1 MTRPTPLLITQDS
14 AMLSILGTARRI
26 AEYNSNIL
34 ISGES
39 GTGKDLLAEY
49 IHQHSAR
56 RLRKFVKIDLSAI
69 PGNLVESELFGHV
82 RGAFS
87 GAYENRDGRLQ
98 NAHGGTVFLDHINE
112 LTPEIQAKLTRVLQE
127 RQFEAVGSNTT
138 ITVDVRFIAA
148 SRFDLGEQVRQ
159 GAFREDLYFRL
170 SIMPIHLP
178 PLRARPGDIPL
189 LARHFLE
196 SFARQHGKSY
206 PKLHPASLDLLC
218 SYHWPGNVR
227 ELQNQMERLII
238 ACEGGKVIMPSQLN
252 LEFDYSTG
260 TTLDA
265 LADQSLSLEQVEKL
279 YIQKILRNT
288 RGNKSKAARILG
300 INRKTLLEKRK
311 KYDLD

>member
-1 MTRPTPLLITQDS
+1 
-14 AMLSILGTARRI
+14 MLSILGTARRI

-56 RLRKFVKIDLSAI
+56 RLRRFMKIDLSAI
-69 PGNLVESELFGHV
+69 PINLVESELFGHV
-82 RGAFS
+82 KGAFS
-87 GAYENRDGRLQ
+87 GAYENREGRLK

-112 LTPEIQAKLTRVLQE
+112 LTPEVQAKLTRVLQE
-127 RQFEAVGSNTT
+127 RQFEPVGSNST

-148 SRFDLGEQVRQ
+148 SRMDLNDRVRQ
-159 GAFREDLYFRL
+159 GEFREDLYFRL

-178 PLRARPGDIPL
+178 PLRARKGDIPL

-196 SFARQHGKSY
+196 HFATQHEKPL
-206 PKLHPASLDLLC
+206 PKLHPSSLDLLC
-218 SYHWPGNVR
+218 SYHWPGNIR

-238 ACEGGKVIMPSQLN
+238 SSDGGKTIMPSQLN
-252 LEFDYSTG
+252 LEFDYSAG

-311 KYDLD
+311 KFNLD